1 MNRSIEEEAL
11 LAALAQDYPK
21 MHVEVE
27 KLNRREVAAFVN
39 ALAATH
45 DYAIRHLL
53 RIHEPPDI
61 AAMHLDLTEE
71 EQEAFMK
78 EIQEMQ

>member
-1 MNRSIEEEAL
+1 MNRSVEEEAL

-21 MHVEVE
+21 MQVEVE
-27 KLNRREVAAFVN
+27 KLNRKEVAAYVN

-61 AAMHLDLTEE
+61 ALDLTEE
-71 EQEAFMK
+71 EQEAFLK